1 MLCRSYEADEQ
12 LLGSHLVHRHLS
24 ADPTMPQ
31 APIWL
36 VRSLAHSGDAKVA
49 EQAQRLLVLRTSS
62 D

>member
-24 ADPTMPQ
+24 ADSTMPQ

-36 VRSLAHSGDAKVA
+36 VRSLAHSGDAKVRRAGTAPSGA
-49 EQAQRLLVLRTSS
+49 ENEQ
-62 D
+62 